1 MYVIYI
7 SIYVIYVT
15 YVYVYRCIFIYTYIS
30 TKFVLPLVYP
40 PGGVFEKVVIVI
52 VKVSSI
58 VKRNEINKSDNM

>member
-7 SIYVIYVT
+7 SIYVIYVI
-15 YVYVYRCIFIYTYIS
+15 YVYVYTCIFIYTYTS

-40 PGGVFEKVVIVI
+40 PRGVFEKVVIVI

-58 VKRNEINKSDNM
+58 VKRN